1 MCLYS
6 VHDTTL
12 IALFSAFDIKLEK
25 WPPFAAYITLELYE
39 NKVCSADF
47 NSSTAYPI
55 SLILISHNFIN
66 SSR

>member
-39 NKVCSADF
+39 NKVCSADLAPLRMLF
-47 NSSTAYPI
+47 
-55 SLILISHNFIN
+55 
-66 SSR
+66 R